1 MSNHAASPSPLQNV
15 EITERVNMLYGD
27 ACCKF
32 PTYETMVLKHFCSR
46 MIETFGGD
54 ETSPEVAEAF
64 AYARY
69 AYDYLSPSE
78 IEAHMDDNR
87 SHGICS
93 HGLTED
99 TCPCGCFELPGPDDH
114 VDFSTDGY
122 YPEDDSELIRKE
134 WAEKEERWR
143 QEEIADASRT
153 CMKAIVLNTKSACI
167 RSVLKILRLWR

>member
-1 MSNHAASPSPLQNV
+1 
-15 EITERVNMLYGD
+15 
-27 ACCKF
+27 
-32 PTYETMVLKHFCSR
+32 
-46 MIETFGGD
+46 
-54 ETSPEVAEAF
+54 
-64 AYARY
+64 YARY

>member
-1 MSNHAASPSPLQNV
+1 MPNHAASPSPLQNV

-27 ACCKF
+27 ACRKF

-46 MIETFGGD
+46 MIKTFGDD
-54 ETSPEVAEAF
+54 ETSPEVAETF
-64 AYARY
+64 AYARC
-69 AYDYLSPSE
+69 AYDYLSPPE

-93 HGLTED
+93 HGLTEN

-153 CMKAIVLNTKSACI
+153 GMKAIVLNTKNACI

>member
-69 AYDYLSPSE
+69 TYDYLSPSE

-99 TCPCGCFELPGPDDH
+99 T
-114 VDFSTDGY
+114 
-122 YPEDDSELIRKE
+122 
-134 WAEKEERWR
+134 
-143 QEEIADASRT
+143 
-153 CMKAIVLNTKSACI
+153 
-167 RSVLKILRLWR
+167 